1 MGWMGILQEWPKKD
15 IWPIVMEYVFLMIF
29 WRFINQGNWFR
40 LPAVSLLLGNLW
52 VSESDCNTDIWVFE
66 REAASSEL
74 WGRQYWCPHNSPAG
88 GLAAQIFTHLTR
100 LQIFEKRQT
109 ARSLELVKPFLYM
122 LKDNCGFLFS
132 DFSPF
137 QTPCEPNCIS

>member
-1 MGWMGILQEWPKKD
+1 ML
-15 IWPIVMEYVFLMIF
+15 VEYVFLMIF

-52 VSESDCNTDIWVFE
+52 VSERVCDMDMWVFE

-74 WGRQYWCPHNSPAG
+74 WGRQYCRPHNSPAG
-88 GLAAQIFTHLTR
+88 GFAAQIFTYHTR

-109 ARSLELVKPFLYM
+109 ARSLELVKPFLYI
-122 LKDNCGFLFS
+122 LKDNCGFPFL

>member
-1 MGWMGILQEWPKKD
+1 MGWMGILQEWLKKD
-15 IWPIVMEYVFLMIF
+15 IWPIVVEYVLLMIF

-52 VSESDCNTDIWVFE
+52 VREGDCNMDIWVFE

-74 WGRQYWCPHNSPAG
+74 WGRQYWRRRNSPAG
-88 GLAAQIFTHLTR
+88 GFAAQIFAHHTR
-100 LQIFEKRQT
+100 LQIFEKKQT
-109 ARSLELVKPFLYM
+109 ACSLELVKPLLYI
-122 LKDNCGFLFS
+122 LKDKCGFPFL
-132 DFSPF
+132 DFFPF